1 MRKEKDSMGDMQIPD
16 DAYYGAQT
24 QRAVEN
30 FPISGITISKSM
42 IQALG
47 KIKRSAAIVNHELG
61 LLDDDRKNA
70 MRENLTV
77 NSLLTFIRLAQEL
90 PVT

>member
-1 MRKEKDSMGDMQIPD
+1 LCLIPD

-42 IQALG
+42 IQHWVKL
-47 KIKRSAAIVNHELG
+47 
-61 LLDDDRKNA
+61 NA
-70 MRENLTV
+70 QQP
-77 NSLLTFIRLAQEL
+77 S
-90 PVT
+90 

>member
-1 MRKEKDSMGDMQIPD
+1 MRKEKDTMGVIQVPD

-42 IQALG
+42 IRALG
-47 KIKRSAAIVNHELG
+47 IIKRSAALVNHKLG
-61 LLDDDRKNA
+61 ILD
-70 MRENLTV
+70 E
-77 NSLLTFIRLAQEL
+77 
-90 PVT
+90 